1 MSERSLLLDTCAL
14 IWLSSGASQLTERAR
29 TAIDAADM
37 VWVSAISVWEI
48 SLKVAR
54 ETLELSAP
62 PEAWFSRALEHHH
75 LSLAAL
81 SVEVL
86 VAANSLPW
94 HHRDPADRF
103 IIATAQALGA
113 SVITADRRFQD
124 YDINV
129 LV

>member
-62 PEAWFSRALEHHH
+62 PEAWFSRV
-75 LSLAAL
+75 SL
-81 SVEVL
+81 VL
-86 VAANSLPW
+86 N
-94 HHRDPADRF
+94 
-103 IIATAQALGA
+103 
-113 SVITADRRFQD
+113 RRSRIERHWR
-124 YDINV
+124 Y
-129 LV
+129 LCRSGSES

>member
-1 MSERSLLLDTCAL
+1 MPERSLLLDTCAL
-14 IWLSSGASQLTERAR
+14 IWLSSDAAELSQQAR
-29 TAIDAADM
+29 KAIDVADT
-37 VWVSAISVWEI
+37 VWVSAISAWEI

-54 ETLELSAP
+54 QTLTLPMAP
-62 PEAWFSRALEHHH
+62 EQWFGRALEHHH

-86 VAANSLPW
+86 VAANTLPW

-113 SVITADRRFQD
+113 AVVTADRKFQQ
-124 YDINV
+124 YEVRV
-129 LV
+129 LG